1 MAMAENSLFVKVC
14 GCGGGGGRASDLMLV
29 GYGFVL
35 NCVLGCGGCSGC
47 VVVVVGCVVVVTMI
61 FLDCVWL
68 VVNII
73 LMYCIYYFNV

>member
-1 MAMAENSLFVKVC
+1 MVVAENSLFVKVC

-47 VVVVVGCVVVVTMI
+47 VVAVTVI
-61 FLDCVWL
+61 FLDCV
-68 VVNII
+68 
-73 LMYCIYYFNV
+73 